1 MANAKIGIDISSHQ
15 GNIDLNTLKN
25 QIDFVIIR
33 VGYGTKGTIDSKFTR
48 NADLC
53 KKLGIPVG
61 FYWYSYAL
69 DQNGARDEANAMIK
83 AITPYKDIIKF
94 GVWFDMEDADGYK
107 KKNGMPSNQIL
118 REMCREFCAT
128 TEKAGFYSGVYA
140 SQSWFDNQ
148 LNGSELKPYDKWVA
162 QWPTSGGKQTGLST
176 SASKRSDV
184 HLWQFT
190 SQAKFSGYSGNLDA
204 NYAYL
209 DEFPNPG
216 ESSGANTDTDTN
228 TGTVTPDPKPKPSTQ
243 KFNIG
248 DKVII
253 NGNLYTNSNAATPA
267 GSVSNKTTN
276 ITRYIAGAAHPYNTT
291 GDLGWMNESDIKLAN
306 NETTQIIKGC
316 RVKFTGTKSYS
327 GITLASWT
335 KGAIFDVIEVSGDRV
350 VIGKGTAVTAAVNMK
365 DCVRV

>member
-69 DQNGARDEANAMIK
+69 DQNGARDEANAMVK

-148 LNGSELKPYDKWVA
+148 LNGSELRPYDKWVA

-209 DEFPNPG
+209 DNFPNPG
-216 ESSGANTDTDTN
+216 GSSEI
-228 TGTVTPDPKPKPSTQ
+228 VTPAPDPTPAPTQ

-248 DKVII
+248 DRVVI
-253 NGNLYTNSNAATPA
+253 NGNLYTSSNAKSPA

-276 ITRYIAGAAHPYNTT
+276 ITRYVAGAAHPYNTT
-291 GDLGWMNESDIKLAN
+291 GDLGWMNESDIRLAG
-306 NETTQIIKGC
+306 NETPAAIVRGC
-316 RVKFTGTKSYS
+316 KVKFTGTKSYS
-327 GITLASWT
+327 GIKLASWT
-335 KGAIFDVIEVSGDRV
+335 TNSIFDVIEVSGDRV
-350 VIGKGTAVTAAVNMK
+350 VIGKGTAVTAAVNIK

>member
-53 KKLGIPVG
+53 KELGIPVG

-209 DEFPNPG
+209 DNFPNPG
-216 ESSGANTDTDTN
+216 GSSEI
-228 TGTVTPDPKPKPSTQ
+228 VTPAPDPTPAPTQ

-248 DKVII
+248 DRVVI
-253 NGNLYTNSNAATPA
+253 NGNLYTSSNAKSPA

-276 ITRYIAGAAHPYNTT
+276 ITRYVAGAAHPYNTT
-291 GDLGWMNESDIKLAN
+291 GDLGWMNESDIRLAG
-306 NETTQIIKGC
+306 NETPAAIVRGC
-316 RVKFTGTKSYS
+316 KVKFTGTKSYS
-327 GITLASWT
+327 GIKLASWT
-335 KGAIFDVIEVSGDRV
+335 TNSIFDVIEVSGDRV
-350 VIGKGTAVTAAVNMK
+350 VIGKGTAVTAAVNIK